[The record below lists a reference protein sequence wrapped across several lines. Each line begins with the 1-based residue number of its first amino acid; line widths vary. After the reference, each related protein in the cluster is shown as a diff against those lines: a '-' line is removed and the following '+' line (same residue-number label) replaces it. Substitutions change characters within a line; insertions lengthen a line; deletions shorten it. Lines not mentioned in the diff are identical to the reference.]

1 MSDDH
6 RTEHDTMGEVRVPAE
21 AAWGASTQRAV
32 VNFRI
37 SGRPLPHELV
47 RAIAVVKASA
57 AEANAELGVL
67 DRAIAD
73 AIVTAAD
80 AIAAGAHADQF
91 PVDRYQTGSGTSA
104 NMNVN
109 EVIAHLA
116 RETSGLTVHPNDQV
130 NASQS
135 SNDVFPTAIHL
146 AVAQLLRDQVIPD
159 LQGLL
164 DAFALKAR
172 EWDDVVKP
180 GRTHLMD
187 AAPVTLGQEFDGY
200 AGQIAHAIA
209 RVESSVPRLLEVP
222 LGGTA
227 VGTGLNAPE
236 GFVDL
241 ALRAIERRTAIAL
254 TVPASRFEAQA
265 NRDALVDVSG
275 ALRGVAVSL
284 VKICNDLRWMASGPH
299 TGLAEIA
306 LPAVQP
312 GSSIMPGKVNPVVPE
327 AVIQACCQIVGLDA
341 AVTMGATT
349 SSFELNTAMPL
360 IGCNLIEQCQLL
372 GGSAAALIQMVPG
385 ITADAARLRHAAES
399 SPAVAT
405 SLNLL
410 VGYEVAAAVVKD
422 AVARGITIREA
433 AQSLVE
439 TGRVTPEQLDEALD
453 VARMAGLDR

>member
-1 MSDDH
+1 
-6 RTEHDTMGEVRVPAE
+6 MGEVRVPAG

-32 VNFRI
+32 QNFPI
-37 SGRPLPHELV
+37 SGRPVPAELI
-47 RAIAVVKASA
+47 AALAVVKASA
-57 AEANAELGVL
+57 AETNAALGVL
-67 DRAIAD
+67 EQPVAD

-80 AIAAGAHADQF
+80 AVAAGSHAGQF
-91 PVDRYQTGSGTSA
+91 PVDRYQTGSGTST

-109 EVIAHLA
+109 EVLAHLA
-116 RETSGLTVHPNDQV
+116 GEASGLSIHPNDHV

-146 AVAQLLRDQVIPD
+146 AVAQALRDQVVPD

-164 DAFALKAR
+164 DALTAKAR
-172 EWDDVVKP
+172 EWSTVVKP

-200 AGQIAHAIA
+200 AGQVAHGIRALEA
-209 RVESSVPRLLEVP
+209 SVPHLLEVP

-236 GFVDL
+236 GF
-241 ALRAIERRTAIAL
+241 AEQTLRGIERRTGIVLRA
-254 TVPASRFEAQA
+254 PASRFEAQT
-265 NRDALVDVSG
+265 NRDALVGCSA
-275 ALRGVAVSL
+275 ALRGVALSL

-299 TGLAEIA
+299 TGLAEIT
-306 LPAVQP
+306 LPAIQP
-312 GSSIMPGKVNPVVPE
+312 GSSIMPGKVNPVIPE

-341 AVTMGATT
+341 AIAMGATT

-360 IGCNLIEQCQLL
+360 IGCNVIEQTQLL
-372 GGSAAALIQMVPG
+372 SASAVVLLRTVPG
-385 ITADAARLRHAAES
+385 ITADADRLRRAAES

-410 VGYEVAAAVVKD
+410 VGYEAAAAVVKE
-422 AVARGITIREA
+422 AAARGVTIRQA
-433 AQSLVE
+433 AQTLVDQ
-439 TGRVTPEQLDEALD
+439 GLVTSDQLDDALD
-453 VARMAGLDR
+453 VERMAGITDRTESDRRGG